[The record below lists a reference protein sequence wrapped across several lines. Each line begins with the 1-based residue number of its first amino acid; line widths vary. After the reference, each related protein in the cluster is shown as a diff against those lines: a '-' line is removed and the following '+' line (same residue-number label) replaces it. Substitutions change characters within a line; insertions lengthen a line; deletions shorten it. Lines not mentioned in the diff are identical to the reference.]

1 MHLESRFVSHIK
13 HQDVPEAVGYMEVED
28 YSSRTA
34 NLSWTPPYDG
44 NSPIT
49 VYNIIYKTYRWTRIK
64 KNNIERMLKVYWKYV
79 ERTST
84 RSSWT
89 SAGREQVYGS
99 VSQAVLKGLRPNT
112 LVSCTRASED
122 QLKMMM
128 SCSTRS
134 EWALKTPWV
143 RASQVAS
150 RRSRLSQRRQKVLLI
165 NEHGNSWQNC
175 SVITPKNCLCYQN
188 QRNRQ
193 SDILSYL

>member
-1 MHLESRFVSHIK
+1 MKIGRTSKKKHPVFIGSVIFLHLESRVVSQIK

-64 KNNIERMLKVYWKYV
+64 KNNIERMLEVYWKHV
-79 ERTST
+79 EITPT

-112 LVSCTRASED
+112 LVSWFCTFDTFSKYPSKLH
-122 QLKMMM
+122 Q
-128 SCSTRS
+128 SQ
-134 EWALKTPWV
+134 WGPGALKCHIVKHP
-143 RASQVAS
+143 
-150 RRSRLSQRRQKVLLI
+150 
-165 NEHGNSWQNC
+165 
-175 SVITPKNCLCYQN
+175 Y
-188 QRNRQ
+188 
-193 SDILSYL
+193 